1 MKRALLFLIRL
12 YQLTLSSIMGT
23 QCRFQPTCSYYA
35 AEAVR
40 RFGAGKGLILGI
52 RRIARCHPWAKGGVD
67 PVPESFSHPSF
78 PSPRTYGERQGEG
91 NGGAE
96 C

>member
-1 MKRALLFLIRL
+1 MKRVLLFLIRL
-12 YQLTLSSIMGT
+12 YQLTFSSVMGT

-52 RRIARCHPWAKGGVD
+52 RRITRCHPWSPGGQD
-67 PVPESFSHPSF
+67 PVPETF
-78 PSPRTYGERQGEG
+78 PRKRAGECARNHATNQRHT
-91 NGGAE
+91 
-96 C
+96 